1 MRVLERLAS
10 LIRKYPIKSIFITV
24 TIVIMSAVGVSNIF
38 MATGNDTLVE
48 SSSDVYQDN
57 LMLEEEFGGETI
69 MVLYESNDLLTP
81 DHLEHMKGLE
91 NILEMNDAIYSII
104 SPVTL
109 VEEIANHQSETFQD
123 GILEIIDGLNEM
135 GSQLEDIGSEL
146 KENTESD
153 PGMDFPAFNEPE
165 LPEVEG
171 PELPEFGVEFP
182 GMDDPNFPELAE
194 FDPPGLGFA
203 PPELDDMEMPDMED
217 QMDELDEGFS
227 NMIGA
232 QQQLEDGTEGLVEG
246 YAAFSGQLNGLG
258 QSLNE
263 LAENMEDSPE
273 REQLQERSQELIVL
287 SEQMS
292 QISEET
298 SQLSQI
304 SVQTIEGLNNIQQN
318 LNEQLQKQKELQV
331 HMQKQE
337 EMQALQQAQ
346 QEQVQ
351 QEMKEQQEQMK
362 REMQKQQAAQQEELQ
377 REMEAQQEFQKK
389 ELREEMQQ
397 QQDAQQVEMQEE
409 MEVQQ
414 AEREAEMQDF
424 QDEMEEKQ
432 AEQTEMLST
441 LRDGLV
447 EMGESLQ
454 SISENIDTMYGY
466 SDIMTPGLPE
476 SQDTLDNMIYDDDD
490 ELRPMFEEVVV
501 DESYMLM
508 MIRLEGETDDADKGE
523 VVNEINAYFE
533 SEELETADT
542 LVSGKP
548 VLDNEIRS
556 SMQESIQKMMA
567 TALVVMV
574 IVLFLV
580 FKVRW
585 RLLPLITVLIAV
597 IVTVGLMGWM
607 QIPIT
612 MVSMAVFP
620 ILIGLGIDY
629 AIQFQNRYA
638 EETTE
643 EDSHE

>member
-1 MRVLERLAS
+1 MWLAK
-10 LIRKYPIKSIFITV
+10 LLRKYPIKSITIIIA
-24 TIVIMSAVGVSNIF
+24 IVILSAVGLSNIF

-69 MVLYESNDLLTP
+69 MVLYESDDLLTP

-91 NILEMNDAIYSII
+91 NVLEMNNSIYSIV

-109 VEEIANHQSETFQD
+109 VEAIANNQSEAFQD

-146 KENTESD
+146 KENAESD
-153 PGMDFPAFNEPE
+153 PGMDFPALNEPE
-165 LPEVEG
+165 LPEMEG

-182 GMDDPNFPELAE
+182 GMDDPSFPELAE
-194 FDPPGLGFA
+194 IDSPGLGFDL
-203 PPELDDMEMPDMED
+203 PELGDIEMPDMEN
-217 QMDELDEGFS
+217 QMDELNQGFL

-232 QQQLEDGTEGLVEG
+232 QQQLGNGTEGLVEG
-246 YAAFSGQLNGLG
+246 YAEFSERLNGLG

-263 LAENMEDSPE
+263 LVENMEDSPE
-273 REQLQERSQELIVL
+273 RDQLQERSQELIGI

-298 SQLSQI
+298 DQLPRI
-304 SVQTIEGLNNIQQN
+304 PVQTIEGLSNMQQN
-318 LNEQLQKQKELQV
+318 LNEQLQQQKELQEQV
-331 HMQKQE
+331 QDQMQKQE

-362 REMQKQQAAQQEELQ
+362 QKMQEQQAAQQEEMQ
-377 REMEAQQEFQKK
+377 REMEAQQEFQKG
-389 ELREEMQQ
+389 EMREEMQQ
-397 QQDAQQVEMQEE
+397 QQDAQQEEMQEK
-409 MEVQQ
+409 MEIQQ

-441 LRDGLV
+441 LGDGLV
-447 EMGESLQ
+447 EMGENLQ

-466 SDIMTPGLPE
+466 SDIVTPGLPE

-508 MIRLEGETDDADKGE
+508 MIRLEGETDDVDKGE
-523 VVNEINAYFE
+523 VVNEINTYFE
-533 SEELETADT
+533 IEEIETADT

-567 TALVVMV
+567 TALIIMVV
-574 IVLFLV
+574 VLFVV
-580 FKVRW
+580 FRVRW
-585 RLLPLITVLIAV
+585 SLLPLVIVFIAV
-597 IVTVGLMGWM
+597 IGTVGLMGWM
-607 QIPIT
+607 SVPIT

-620 ILIGLGIDY
+620 ILIGLGTDY
-629 AIQFQNRYA
+629 GIQFQNRYA
-638 EETTE
+638 EELTK